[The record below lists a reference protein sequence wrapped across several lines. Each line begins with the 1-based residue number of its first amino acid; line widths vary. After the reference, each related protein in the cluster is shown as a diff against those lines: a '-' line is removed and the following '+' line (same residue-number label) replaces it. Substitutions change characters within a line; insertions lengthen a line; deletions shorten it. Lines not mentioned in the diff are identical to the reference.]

1 MKLTIA
7 TSGGFG
13 NIRIQ
18 GELDTDKLDS
28 TLAEKAKSVLK
39 PERLGSLPLDTAG
52 SMVDVT
58 QFEVGIFLEDEV
70 YRCTVDEANAPS
82 DIIEVLQAL
91 VREIIRKKRQ
101 T

>member
-18 GELDTDKLDS
+18 GELDTDKLDT

-39 PERLGSLPLDTAG
+39 PERLASLPLDTAG
-52 SMVDVT
+52 PMVDVT
-58 QFEVGIFLEDEV
+58 QYEVCIFLEDEV
-70 YRCTVDEANAPS
+70 HQYTVDEANAPPEVM
-82 DIIEVLQAL
+82 EVLQAL
-91 VREIIRKKRQ
+91 VHEIIIKKRK